1 MTHTD
6 TPLNLQEELPHD
18 LSTNG
23 LVHHFSDK
31 LYNRLVAQV
40 TGGGPENEDPIN
52 EDLYNPILLTKQ
64 IPGFRQLP
72 FVRFIPIEAI

>member
-1 MTHTD
+1 MIHTD
-6 TPLNLQEELPHD
+6 TALDLQEELPHH

-40 TGGGPENEDPIN
+40 TGGVPESEDPMN

-72 FVRFIPIEAI
+72 FVRFTPIEVI